1 MKQILTLL
9 IFIATFASV
18 QAQTPQEEARR
29 VILGQKKTDDGK
41 NSRSGRDI
49 ILGGDKRV
57 YDEQGSR
64 YPNGTRDQQ
73 VDQVNREY
81 DAKVQ
86 SIRNNPYLSSAEK
99 ERAIR
104 QLNNDRTRRIKEI
117 NNRNEERRYEK
128 RNDRDKDDKY
138 ERHDNGKHKGWE
150 KGKGNQKK
158 YKKHNRDY
166 EDD

>member
-9 IFIATFASV
+9 VCITVFTSV

-29 VILGQKKTDDGK
+29 VILGQKKTGDG
-41 NSRSGRDI
+41 NGSPNGRDI
-49 ILGGDKRV
+49 ILGGDRRV
-57 YDEQGSR
+57 EDERGSR
-64 YPNGTRDQQ
+64 YPNTTTREQS

-81 DAKVQ
+81 DVKIQ

-104 QLNNDRTRRIKEI
+104 QLNIDRARRIREV
-117 NNRNEERRYEK
+117 NSRNGDRRYEK
-128 RNDRDKDDKY
+128 RNDRNDDSY
-138 ERHDNGKHKGWE
+138 EHSDNGKHKGWE

-158 YKKHNRDY
+158 YKKHGKG
-166 EDD
+166 